1 MKTRIIFFIYL
12 HLTVAFGETQGERRD
27 CKMHVFVTNLIYHI
41 WCRVC
46 RGFFVLV
53 GNIQLSGFHP
63 TLPMYEWWKLNLDWD
78 PFFPLWSINLLCHD
92 PCEATFNVQGPFLSL
107 ACLVSHLVLVCDL
120 QSFQVIVP
128 RTFIRWCLIL
138 DSVGFQIRSL
148 MYRWYLV
155 SSMVPLKT
163 LL

>member
-78 PFFPLWSINLLCHD
+78 PFIPPMEHKFIMSRPMWSDIQRSRAFLVSRLSCFSFGTCVWFTVISSYCPQNFHTMMFDTWFCWIPD
-92 PCEATFNVQGPFLSL
+92 QIFNVPVVFG
-107 ACLVSHLVLVCDL
+107 
-120 QSFQVIVP
+120 I
-128 RTFIRWCLIL
+128 
-138 DSVGFQIRSL
+138 
-148 MYRWYLV
+148 
-155 SSMVPLKT
+155 
-163 LL
+163 